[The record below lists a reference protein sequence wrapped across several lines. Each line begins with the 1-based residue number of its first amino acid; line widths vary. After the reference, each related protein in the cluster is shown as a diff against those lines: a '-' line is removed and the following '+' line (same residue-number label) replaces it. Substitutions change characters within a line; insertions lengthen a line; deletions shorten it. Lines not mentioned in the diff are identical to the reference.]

1 MSAILSGLKMWS
13 VLGWVIEAFG
23 DHLFA
28 LPHQGC
34 MCQPHVSEEHD
45 SHQSPFAFVG
55 EILTLV
61 AAGGDQSLLLLL
73 GNCGLF
79 PYHVH
84 LAHVA
89 V

>member
-1 MSAILSGLKMWS
+1 MWS
-13 VLGWVIEAFG
+13 VLGWVTEAFG

-34 MCQPHVSEEHD
+34 MYQPRVSEERD

-61 AAGGDQSLLLLL
+61 LAGDDQSLLLLL
-73 GNCGLF
+73 ENCGLF

-84 LAHVA
+84 PAHVA